1 DGLFISQL
9 IPSWVQ
15 QEITDTLSSVLSK
28 VSLEVLPYL
37 FEVFETGQ
45 ETTRE
50 IGASRVKKKSNGIYY
65 TPTDVIEFIVETI
78 VQKKSKEVKDLTWF
92 DPAVGTG
99 AFLIVVLNK
108 GFSTC
113 SNDDIGH

>member
-1 DGLFISQL
+1 
-9 IPSWVQ
+9 
-15 QEITDTLSSVLSK
+15 
-28 VSLEVLPYL
+28 
-37 FEVFETGQ
+37 
-45 ETTRE
+45 
-50 IGASRVKKKSNGIYY
+50 
-65 TPTDVIEFIVETI
+65 ETI

-113 SNDDIGH
+113 SNDDIGHFLANCLFGTDISPFALQSSSYLVASNYLVNVEENITPKKIAKRIVKNLVLFDATKLIDKKNLK